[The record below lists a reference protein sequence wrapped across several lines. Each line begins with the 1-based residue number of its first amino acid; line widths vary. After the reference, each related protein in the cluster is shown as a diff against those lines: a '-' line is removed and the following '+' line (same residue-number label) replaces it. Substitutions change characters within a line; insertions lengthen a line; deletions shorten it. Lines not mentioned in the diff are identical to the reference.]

1 MKPSHEPPYWLLF
14 GAGGM
19 LAALAGP
26 GIAWLL
32 AFGPRLDAA
41 RVHAFARH
49 PLGKAF
55 LFFVVALFLWHAA
68 HRLYH
73 TIHDFGWKRGEAE
86 WLLCY
91 GVAAIATAAAA
102 LAVVAIGF

>member
-1 MKPSHEPPYWLLF
+1 MKPSREPPFWLLF

-19 LAALAGP
+19 LAALLGP

-32 AFGPRLDAA
+32 AFGPPLDAA
-41 RVHAFARH
+41 RVHALARH
-49 PLGKAF
+49 GIGKAF
-55 LFFVVALFLWHAA
+55 LLAVVALFLWHAA

-91 GVAAIATAAAA
+91 GVAAIASAAAA
-102 LAVVAIGF
+102 IALVAIGF